1 MVLSLPCYQPL
12 KSCRISIWM
21 YLVAIN
27 LILLWWSLFGQ
38 IKRLES
44 EGYYGGVRLLMAL
57 CKVFYK
63 YCSDNNIE
71 LKKGNFTLSY
81 DTNIPRQVN
90 FFFIIIHLIDCL
102 IDLEP
107 TYIVLLDVDLMPT
120 HNTQNKYVLSLHN
133 QKYIFA

>member
-1 MVLSLPCYQPL
+1 
-12 KSCRISIWM
+12 
-21 YLVAIN
+21 
-27 LILLWWSLFGQ
+27 
-38 IKRLES
+38 
-44 EGYYGGVRLLMAL
+44 MAL

>member
-12 KSCRISIWM
+12 KSCRISIWI

-27 LILLWWSLFGQ
+27 LIILWWSLFGQ
-38 IKRLES
+38 IKRLDS

>member
-12 KSCRISIWM
+12 KSCRISIWI

-27 LILLWWSLFGQ
+27 LIILWWSLFGQ

-120 HNTQNKYVLSLHN
+120 HNTQNKYFLSLHN
-133 QKYIFA
+133 QKCIFA

>member
-38 IKRLES
+38 IKRLDS